1 MTINIGG
8 NIMNFNKPKIMGIL
22 NVTPDSFYDG
32 GVFNSEKKVL
42 NQVHTMID
50 EGVDII
56 DIGGYSSKPG
66 AENIS
71 LDTELKRVIPHIEI
85 IKKNFEDIP
94 VSIDT
99 FRSKVAK
106 EAVNHGAEI
115 INDIS
120 SGDLDQIM
128 FETVSELKVPYIMM
142 HMKGKP
148 TNMQVNPVY
157 KNLVVDISEN
167 LSKKIFEARTKG
179 INDIIIDPGFGFGK
193 TTNDNYI
200 LLKNLSFFKELGCP
214 ILAGI
219 SRKSMIYK
227 VLNTD
232 PQNSLNGTTCLNT
245 ISLMNGA
252 NILRVH
258 DVRQA
263 KEVVDLYESL
273 NSRL

>member
-8 NIMNFNKPKIMGIL
+8 NIMNFHKPKIMGIL

-32 GVFNSEKKVL
+32 GFFNSQKKVL
-42 NQVHTMID
+42 NQVNKMIRD
-50 EGVDII
+50 GVDII

-66 AENIS
+66 AKDIS
-71 LDTELKRVIPHIEI
+71 VETELKRVIPQIKV

-94 VSIDT
+94 ISIDT

-106 EAVNHGAEI
+106 EAVSYGAEI

-120 SGDLDQIM
+120 SGDLDKKM
-128 FETVSELKVPYIMM
+128 FETVSNLNVPYIMM
-142 HMKGKP
+142 HMLGKP
-148 TNMQVNPVY
+148 INMQKNPIY
-157 KNLVVDISEN
+157 KNVVIDINKN
-167 LSKKIFEARTKG
+167 LSKKIHKARKKG

-193 TTNDNYI
+193 TINDNYI

-214 ILAGI
+214 ILVGV

-227 VLNTD
+227 VLKSN
-232 PQNSLNGTTCLNT
+232 PENSLNGTTCLNT

-258 DVRQA
+258 DVKQA
-263 KEVVDLYESL
+263 KEVVSLVESL
-273 NSRL
+273 N

>member
-32 GVFNSEKKVL
+32 GIFNSEKKVL
-42 NQVHTMID
+42 HQVNTMID

-56 DIGGYSSKPG
+56 DVGGYSSKPG

-71 LDTELKRVIPHIEI
+71 LDTELKRVIPYIKI
-85 IKKNFEDIP
+85 IKKNFEGIP

-120 SGDLDQIM
+120 SGELDKKM
-128 FETVSELKVPYIMM
+128 FYTVSELKVPYIMM
-142 HMKGKP
+142 HMQGKP
-148 TNMQVNPVY
+148 INMQINPVY
-157 KNLVVDISEN
+157 KNLVVDIIEN
-167 LSKKIFEARTKG
+167 LSKKIFEARRIG

-193 TTNDNYI
+193 TVNDNYI

-214 ILAGI
+214 ILVGI

-227 VLNTD
+227 VLKTD

-263 KEVVDLYESL
+263 KEVVDLVESL
-273 NSRL
+273 NSTF

>member
-32 GVFNSEKKVL
+32 GIFNSEKKVL
-42 NQVHTMID
+42 HQVNTMID

-56 DIGGYSSKPG
+56 DVGGYSSKPG

-71 LDTELKRVIPHIEI
+71 LDTELKRVIPYIKIIE
-85 IKKNFEDIP
+85 KNFEGIP

-120 SGDLDQIM
+120 SGELDKKM
-128 FETVSELKVPYIMM
+128 FYTVSELKVPYIMM
-142 HMKGKP
+142 HMQGKP
-148 TNMQVNPVY
+148 INMQINPVY
-157 KNLVVDISEN
+157 KNLVVDIIEN
-167 LSKKIFEARTKG
+167 LSKKIFEARTIG

-193 TTNDNYI
+193 TVNDNYI

-214 ILAGI
+214 ILVGI

-227 VLNTD
+227 VLKTD

-263 KEVVDLYESL
+263 KEVVDLVESL
-273 NSRL
+273 NSKF

>member
-1 MTINIGG
+1 
-8 NIMNFNKPKIMGIL
+8 
-22 NVTPDSFYDG
+22 
-32 GVFNSEKKVL
+32 
-42 NQVHTMID
+42 MID

-56 DIGGYSSKPG
+56 DVGGCSSKPG

-71 LDTELKRVIPHIEI
+71 LDTELKRVIPYIEI

-120 SGDLDQIM
+120 SGDLDQTM

-148 TNMQVNPVY
+148 IDMQINPVY
-157 KNLVVDISEN
+157 KNLVVDIIEN

-193 TTNDNYI
+193 TTNDNYV

-263 KEVVDLYESL
+263 KEVVDLFESL

>member
-8 NIMNFNKPKIMGIL
+8 NIMNFKKPKIMGIL

-71 LDTELKRVIPHIEI
+71 LDTELKRVIPYIEI

-120 SGDLDQIM
+120 SGDLDQTM

-148 TNMQVNPVY
+148 IDMQINPVY

-193 TTNDNYI
+193 TVNDNYI

-214 ILAGI
+214 ILVGI

-258 DVRQA
+258 DVKQA

>member
-8 NIMNFNKPKIMGIL
+8 NIMNFKKPKIMGIL

-120 SGDLDQIM
+120 SGDLDQTM

-148 TNMQVNPVY
+148 IDMQINPVY

-193 TTNDNYI
+193 TVNDNYI

-214 ILAGI
+214 ILVGI

-258 DVRQA
+258 DVKQA
-263 KEVVDLYESL
+263 KEVIDLVESL
-273 NSRL
+273 NSGF

>member
-32 GVFNSEKKVL
+32 GIFNSEKKVL
-42 NQVHTMID
+42 HQVNTMID

-56 DIGGYSSKPG
+56 DVGGYSSKPG

-71 LDTELKRVIPHIEI
+71 LDTELKRVIPYIKI
-85 IKKNFEDIP
+85 IKKNFEGIP

-120 SGDLDQIM
+120 SGELDKKM
-128 FETVSELKVPYIMM
+128 FYTVSELKVPYIMM
-142 HMKGKP
+142 HMQGKP
-148 TNMQVNPVY
+148 INMQINPVY
-157 KNLVVDISEN
+157 KNLVVDIIEN
-167 LSKKIFEARTKG
+167 LSKKIFEARTIG

-193 TTNDNYI
+193 TVNDNYI

-214 ILAGI
+214 ILVGI

-227 VLNTD
+227 VLKTD

-263 KEVVDLYESL
+263 KEVVDLVESL
-273 NSRL
+273 NSKF

>member
-71 LDTELKRVIPHIEI
+71 LDTELKRVIPYIEI

-120 SGDLDQIM
+120 SGDLDQTM

-148 TNMQVNPVY
+148 IDMQINPVY

-193 TTNDNYI
+193 TVNDNYI

-214 ILAGI
+214 ILVGI

-258 DVRQA
+258 DVKQA

>member
-8 NIMNFNKPKIMGIL
+8 NIMNFKKPKIMGIL

-71 LDTELKRVIPHIEI
+71 LDTELKRVIPYIEI

-120 SGDLDQIM
+120 SGDLDQTM

-148 TNMQVNPVY
+148 IDMQINPVY

-193 TTNDNYI
+193 TVNDNYI

-214 ILAGI
+214 ILVGI

-263 KEVVDLYESL
+263 KEVVDLFESL

>member
-1 MTINIGG
+1 MTLNIGG

-71 LDTELKRVIPHIEI
+71 LDTELKRVIPYIEI
-85 IKKNFEDIP
+85 IKKNFEDTP

-120 SGDLDQIM
+120 SGNLDQKM

-142 HMKGKP
+142 HMQGKP
-148 TNMQVNPVY
+148 IDMQTNPVY

-167 LSKKIFEARTKG
+167 LSKKIFEARIKG

-193 TTNDNYI
+193 TVNDNYI

-214 ILAGI
+214 ILVGI

-258 DVRQA
+258 DVKQA
-263 KEVVDLYESL
+263 KEVIDLVESL
-273 NSRL
+273 NSGF

>member
-8 NIMNFNKPKIMGIL
+8 NIMNFKKPKIMGIL

-42 NQVHTMID
+42 NQVNTMID

-71 LDTELKRVIPHIEI
+71 LDTELKRVIPYIEI

-120 SGDLDQIM
+120 SGDLDQTM

-148 TNMQVNPVY
+148 IDMQINPVY

-193 TTNDNYI
+193 TVNDNYI

-214 ILAGI
+214 ILVGI

-258 DVRQA
+258 DVKQA

>member
-32 GVFNSEKKVL
+32 GVFDSEKKVL

-71 LDTELKRVIPHIEI
+71 LDTELKRVIPYIEI
-85 IKKNFEDIP
+85 IKKNFEDTP

-120 SGDLDQIM
+120 SGDLDQTM
-128 FETVSELKVPYIMM
+128 FETVSKLKVPYIMM

-148 TNMQVNPVY
+148 TNMQINPVY

-193 TTNDNYI
+193 TTNDNYV

-263 KEVVDLYESL
+263 KEVVDLFESL
-273 NSRL
+273 NSGL

>member
-8 NIMNFNKPKIMGIL
+8 NIMNFKKPKIMGIL

-71 LDTELKRVIPHIEI
+71 LDTELKRVIPYIEI

-120 SGDLDQIM
+120 SGDLDQTM

-148 TNMQVNPVY
+148 IDMQINPVY

-193 TTNDNYI
+193 TVNDNYI

-214 ILAGI
+214 ILVGI

-258 DVRQA
+258 DVKQA
-263 KEVVDLYESL
+263 KEVIDLYESL

>member
-8 NIMNFNKPKIMGIL
+8 NIMNFKKPKIMGIL

-42 NQVHTMID
+42 NQVNTMID

-71 LDTELKRVIPHIEI
+71 LDTELKRVIPYIEI

-120 SGDLDQIM
+120 SGDLDKTM

-148 TNMQVNPVY
+148 IDMQINPVY

-193 TTNDNYI
+193 TVNDNYI

-214 ILAGI
+214 ILVGI

-258 DVRQA
+258 DVKQA

>member
-8 NIMNFNKPKIMGIL
+8 NIMNFKKPKIMGIL

-42 NQVHTMID
+42 NQVNTMID

-71 LDTELKRVIPHIEI
+71 LDTELKRVIPYIKI

-120 SGDLDQIM
+120 SGDLDQTM

-148 TNMQVNPVY
+148 IDMQINPVY

-193 TTNDNYI
+193 TVNDNYI

-214 ILAGI
+214 ILVGI

-258 DVRQA
+258 DVKQA

>member
-71 LDTELKRVIPHIEI
+71 LDTELKRVIPYIEI

-94 VSIDT
+94 ISIDT

-120 SGDLDQIM
+120 SGDLDQTM

-148 TNMQVNPVY
+148 IDMQINPVY

-193 TTNDNYI
+193 TVNDNYI

-214 ILAGI
+214 ILVGI

-258 DVRQA
+258 DVKQA

>member
-8 NIMNFNKPKIMGIL
+8 NIMNFKKPKIMGIL

-71 LDTELKRVIPHIEI
+71 LDTELKRVIPYIKI

-120 SGDLDQIM
+120 SGDLDQTM

-148 TNMQVNPVY
+148 IDMQINPVY

-193 TTNDNYI
+193 TVNDNYI

-214 ILAGI
+214 ILVGI

-258 DVRQA
+258 DVKQA
-263 KEVVDLYESL
+263 KEVIDLVESL
-273 NSRL
+273 NSGF

>member
-1 MTINIGG
+1 
-8 NIMNFNKPKIMGIL
+8 MGIL
-22 NVTPDSFYDG
+22 NITPDSFYDLG
-32 GVFNSEKKVL
+32 IFNSEKKVL
-42 NQVHTMID
+42 HQVNTMID

-56 DIGGYSSKPG
+56 DVGGYSSKPG

-71 LDTELKRVIPHIEI
+71 LDTELKRVIPYIKI
-85 IKKNFEDIP
+85 IKKNFEGIP

-120 SGDLDQIM
+120 SGELDKKM
-128 FETVSELKVPYIMM
+128 FYTVSELKVPYIMM
-142 HMKGKP
+142 HMQGKP
-148 TNMQVNPVY
+148 INMQINPVY
-157 KNLVVDISEN
+157 KNLVVDIIEN
-167 LSKKIFEARTKG
+167 LSKKIFEARTIG

-193 TTNDNYI
+193 TVNDNYI

-214 ILAGI
+214 ILVGI

-227 VLNTD
+227 VLKTD

-263 KEVVDLYESL
+263 KEVVDLVESL
-273 NSRL
+273 NSTF

>member
-71 LDTELKRVIPHIEI
+71 LDIELKRVIPYIEI

-106 EAVNHGAEI
+106 EAVNNGAEI

-120 SGDLDQIM
+120 SGDLDQNM

-193 TTNDNYI
+193 TINDNYI

-214 ILAGI
+214 ILVGI

-245 ISLMNGA
+245 ISLINGA

-258 DVRQA
+258 DVRKA
-263 KEVVDLYESL
+263 KEVVDLLESL

>member
-8 NIMNFNKPKIMGIL
+8 NIMNFKKPKIMGIL

-71 LDTELKRVIPHIEI
+71 LDTELKRVIPYIEI

-120 SGDLDQIM
+120 SGDLDKTM

-148 TNMQVNPVY
+148 IDMQINPVY

-193 TTNDNYI
+193 TVNDNYI

-214 ILAGI
+214 ILVGI

-258 DVRQA
+258 DVKQA

>member
-32 GVFNSEKKVL
+32 GIFNSEKKVL
-42 NQVHTMID
+42 HQVNTMID

-56 DIGGYSSKPG
+56 DVGGYSSKPG

-71 LDTELKRVIPHIEI
+71 LDTELKRVIPYIKI
-85 IKKNFEDIP
+85 IKKNFEGIP

-120 SGDLDQIM
+120 SGELDKKM
-128 FETVSELKVPYIMM
+128 FYTVSELKVPYIMM
-142 HMKGKP
+142 HMQGKP
-148 TNMQVNPVY
+148 INMQINPVY
-157 KNLVVDISEN
+157 KNLVVDIIEN
-167 LSKKIFEARTKG
+167 LSKKIFEARTIG

-193 TTNDNYI
+193 TVNDNYI
-200 LLKNLSFFKELGCP
+200 LLKNLSLFKELGCP
-214 ILAGI
+214 ILVGI

-227 VLNTD
+227 VLKTD

-263 KEVVDLYESL
+263 KEVVDLVESL
-273 NSRL
+273 NSKF

>member
-8 NIMNFNKPKIMGIL
+8 NIMNFKKPKIMGIL

-71 LDTELKRVIPHIEI
+71 LDTELKRVIPYIEI

-120 SGDLDQIM
+120 SGDLDQTM

-148 TNMQVNPVY
+148 IDMQINPVY

-232 PQNSLNGTTCLNT
+232 SQNSLNGTTCLNT

-258 DVRQA
+258 DVKHA
-263 KEVVDLYESL
+263 KEVIDLVEYL
-273 NSRL
+273 N

>member
-32 GVFNSEKKVL
+32 GIFNSKKKVL
-42 NQVHTMID
+42 NHVHTMID

-71 LDTELKRVIPHIEI
+71 LDTELKRVIPYLEI
-85 IKKNFEDIP
+85 IKKTFEDIP

-99 FRSKVAK
+99 FRSEVAK
-106 EAVNHGAEI
+106 AAVNHGAEI

-120 SGDLDQIM
+120 SGDLDQNM

-148 TNMQVNPVY
+148 ANMQINPVY

-193 TTNDNYI
+193 TINDNYI

-214 ILAGI
+214 ILVGI

-245 ISLMNGA
+245 ISLINGA

-258 DVRQA
+258 DVRKA
-263 KEVVDLYESL
+263 KEVVDLLESL